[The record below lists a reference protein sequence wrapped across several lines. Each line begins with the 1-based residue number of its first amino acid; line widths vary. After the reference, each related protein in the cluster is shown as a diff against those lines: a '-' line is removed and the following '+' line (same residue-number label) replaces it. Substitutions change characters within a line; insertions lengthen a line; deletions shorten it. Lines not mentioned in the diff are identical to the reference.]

1 MLFQVMSI
9 EFDWTQDD
17 DDWNVLVDEYKQEL
31 IDSTLGEVFEAES
44 GDDLREV
51 ITNQTGWKIKN
62 LDYRR
67 VYS

>member
-17 DDWNVLVDEYKQEL
+17 DDWNVLVDEYKQEI

>member
-17 DDWNVLVDEYKQEL
+17 DDWNVLVDEYKQEV

-44 GDDLREV
+44 GDELPDV
-51 ITNQTGWKIKN
+51 IKEQTGWKLKK

>member
-17 DDWNVLVDEYKQEL
+17 DDWNVLVDEYKQEV

-44 GDDLREV
+44 GDELPDV
-51 ITNQTGWKIKN
+51 IKEQTGWKPKK

>member
-9 EFDWTQDD
+9 EFEWTQDD
-17 DDWNVLVDEYKQEL
+17 DDWNVLVDEYKQEV

-44 GDDLREV
+44 GDDLPDV

-62 LDYRR
+62 LNYRR

>member
-17 DDWNVLVDEYKQEL
+17 DDWNVLVDEYKQEV
-31 IDSTLGEVFEAES
+31 IDSALGEVFEAEN
-44 GDDLREV
+44 GDELPDV
-51 ITNQTGWKIKN
+51 ITKQTGWKIKKLN
-62 LDYRR
+62 YRR

>member
-1 MLFQVMSI
+1 MSI
-9 EFDWTQDD
+9 EFEWTQDD
-17 DDWNVLVDEYKQEL
+17 DDWNVLVDEYKQEV

-44 GDDLREV
+44 GDDLPDV

-62 LDYRR
+62 LNYRR